1 MTTAQESQH
10 IDKLIATFFTV
21 KKGKLKGV
29 ASDMCIGSKFGVR
42 KKELDSG
49 I

>member
-1 MTTAQESQH
+1 MTTAEESQH

-29 ASDMCIGSKFGVR
+29 ASEMCVGSKSDVR